1 MGGVLMSRYA
11 SRKFLLALLVLAAA
25 TALRAFGLIDGGM
38 WVTVASLDLT
48 LYLGA
53 NVAQKAAV
61 KHVE

>member
-1 MGGVLMSRYA
+1 MIRYS
-11 SRKFLLALLVLAAA
+11 SRKFILALLVLLLA

-53 NVAQKAAV
+53 NVAQKATV
-61 KHVE
+61 KHGE